1 MIKSCFCCLFFLF
14 VTINCNY
21 ITTQNFLVGQW
32 NVSSQEIN
40 FSNPISL
47 LSRPNYHI
55 TFKRLNNTLL
65 GTIFKID
72 QDDPLINLLTKKKLP
87 TKDQNSNK
95 IKEKNTI
102 YSTQVTFINQ
112 THANALITNKLDKKQ
127 NQSFYIKLKY
137 VTKEILYSNIKFLN
151 ETGDMAYYN
160 NCMLITTGKNNFV
173 LNLMH
178 GDEKKKIVFV
188 GERIIQK
195 KKSYTNYLIAA
206 VIILSFLPKL
216 LCKTNDFNEKSDKE
230 EEVKKNK
237 EKQKTKMKMKMKNE
251 KQKKE
256 D

>member
-1 MIKSCFCCLFFLF
+1 
-14 VTINCNY
+14 
-21 ITTQNFLVGQW
+21 
-32 NVSSQEIN
+32 
-40 FSNPISL
+40 
-47 LSRPNYHI
+47 
-55 TFKRLNNTLL
+55 
-65 GTIFKID
+65 
-72 QDDPLINLLTKKKLP
+72 
-87 TKDQNSNK
+87 
-95 IKEKNTI
+95 
-102 YSTQVTFINQ
+102 
-112 THANALITNKLDKKQ
+112 
-127 NQSFYIKLKY
+127 
-137 VTKEILYSNIKFLN
+137 
-151 ETGDMAYYN
+151 MAYYN
-160 NCMLITTGKNNFV
+160 NCMLITTGRNNFV